1 MEIIKFSKFFEANLK
16 FKDLEKSKDDKL
28 RGDILIDK
36 IRNNKPLELPNGT
49 KIIVTQILD
58 KRSNQY
64 IDIDSD
70 LDPLSQITDE
80 HGNFSPEKSKPFFA
94 RNKVFK
100 TSDGNTYKLTDLFK
114 SIDFGSSGAGMNTNE
129 NEIIQMFLISRRIEL
144 GRNFTQ
150 NDVNEYLDQ
159 FIGEVYPNNCHIT
172 NDFKIRNMD
181 YFLYDKFWMATFK
194 NSINNIANASSG
206 GRILFDDRINYQFYH
221 NSDKNPNSI
230 NKVILNKFKIL
241 SKADEFSEF
250 PKYYKQFITTDFS
263 KYCPADVWA
272 ITSNQDDYDE
282 ICNSIKKAVDILDL
296 NRILNAEFEKRT
308 LIPISL
314 KKIGVKLLSGRVITN
329 NEAGAEL
336 PDFDVTEF
344 HLEPEVD
351 KGIGSKIDTLST
363 WIPKGQI
370 KPIIR
375 QRNIKIDTTDSSKFQ
390 NVDAEIDGVYARH
403 GKINFTMMKKFIEES
418 PFYKYVYSVIKENPL
433 QTVDELKEKTVDE
446 LKNIIDD
453 INYQIS
459 KYKPVGIKI
468 TYDLKGRNN
477 NSLEKKLISKI
488 QSLQIIRALS
498 IIDNKD
504 ESPRTLSNG
513 ERNTKNEV
521 DKILTKILLY
531 ALSIHTGGFSTPRY
545 ARVI

>member
-206 GRILFDDRINYQFYH
+206 GRILFDD
-221 NSDKNPNSI
+221 
-230 NKVILNKFKIL
+230 
-241 SKADEFSEF
+241 
-250 PKYYKQFITTDFS
+250 
-263 KYCPADVWA
+263 CPADVWA